1 MINLQVIHESVA
13 SYLGGGGSSFDAS
26 FLRAARRVT
35 ADINRQC
42 FLELPLPSSTSAM
55 IDLDEGM
62 YYQAYDDGVMYYMQL
77 SGEWVRERDI
87 PNAAQRYQ
95 RSLAMSQY
103 HAVQELDPP
112 AGYPERT

>member
-1 MINLQVIHESVA
+1 MVDLSTIRESVA

-42 FLELPLPSSTSAM
+42 FLEIPLPESTSASVS
-55 IDLDEGM
+55 LDE
-62 YYQAYDDGVMYYMQL
+62 YKFYQVYDDGVMYYMQL

-87 PNAAQRYQ
+87 PNAMQRYQ
-95 RSLAMSQY
+95 RSLAMAQY
-103 HAVQELDPP
+103 HAVQDLNPES
-112 AGYPERT
+112 GYPGRT

>member
-1 MINLQVIHESVA
+1 MINLQVIYESVA
-13 SYLGGGGSSFDAS
+13 SYLGGGGPSFDSS

-42 FLELPLPSSTSAM
+42 SLEVPLPSSTSAR
-55 IDLDEGM
+55 IDLDEGA
-62 YYQAYDDGVMYYMQL
+62 YYQSYDDGVMYYMQL

-87 PNAAQRYQ
+87 PNAKSRYE

-103 HAVQELDPP
+103 HAVQELNPES
-112 AGYPERT
+112 GYPERT

>member
-1 MINLQVIHESVA
+1 MINLQVIRESVA
-13 SYLGGGGSSFDAS
+13 SYLGGGGAFFDDS

-42 FLELPLPSSTSAM
+42 ALSVSLPETTSAM
-55 IDLDEGM
+55 IDLDEGS
-62 YYQAYDDGVMYYMQL
+62 YYQSFDDGVMYYMQL

-87 PNAAQRYQ
+87 PNARARYD

-103 HAVQELDPP
+103 HAIQELDPES
-112 AGYPERT
+112 GYPERT